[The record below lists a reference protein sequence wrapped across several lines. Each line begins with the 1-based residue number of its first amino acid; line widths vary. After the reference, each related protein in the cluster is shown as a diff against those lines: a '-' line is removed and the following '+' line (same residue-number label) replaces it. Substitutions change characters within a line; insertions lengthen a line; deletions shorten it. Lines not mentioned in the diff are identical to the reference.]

1 MHVGECGY
9 EYTYRFYSHIYDPQ
23 NEKKNHNVAE
33 VITRDSVSFI
43 YRTLWH
49 IKKRVW
55 EIWLFSLYF
64 LSNHEKFSI
73 ILFLVLFCEHWDS
86 LRKWIARFNPLLLL
100 KVNCW
105 GPRIQKVYSLK
116 CNSLSFRKTRN
127 MMLFFLVS
135 TMISSE
141 YSFCNILSL
150 RILTNKSGLLFIYTP
165 WNSLCAF
172 CPRRKVLKKLS
183 CARHLIYIA
192 FLN

>member
-1 MHVGECGY
+1 MRNLV
-9 EYTYRFYSHIYDPQ
+9 
-23 NEKKNHNVAE
+23 V
-33 VITRDSVSFI
+33 
-43 YRTLWH
+43 
-49 IKKRVW
+49 
-55 EIWLFSLYF
+55 FSLYF
-64 LSNHEKFSI
+64 LSNHEKFNI

-105 GPRIQKVYSLK
+105 EPRIQKVYSLK

-127 MMLFFLVS
+127 MMLFFFLVS